1 MPSTITDTLYCTV
14 DTSRV
19 EEENMNEAQP
29 GVIRQA
35 IENGMRTT
43 EGHESWRCAAVIKD
57 PRNPARIRI
66 TCRNEAELQYVKE
79 TAQKTLVPS
88 VRVLRDQLYPVKIDN
103 ANRTAVLN
111 QEGKIRDEAA
121 EVLGKENNVCIAQI
135 GWLSKKDTGKVYG
148 LMVVYITK
156 SSEAV

>member
-1 MPSTITDTLYCTV
+1 MTAVMILDFQHFPSRNTLLSTITDTLYCTV
-14 DTSRV
+14 DTSKV
-19 EEENMNEAQP
+19 EEENKDKVQP

-103 ANRTAVLN
+103 ANRTAVLD
-111 QEGKIRDEAA
+111 QCKGAKRLQGRFEGTI
-121 EVLGKENNVCIAQI
+121 
-135 GWLSKKDTGKVYG
+135 
-148 LMVVYITK
+148 
-156 SSEAV
+156 